1 MWRNRGTRS
10 RPRMSR
16 LGMGLAGL
24 HSRLSFYHSM
34 ERPLKMNILLTTLLL
49 QPLMLVTLYLYVS
62 GVFSNR
68 RAFQITF
75 CCVAWACFA
84 LSIAITI
91 RLSPGS
97 DLLASTAFL
106 LSGVLPQS

>member
-1 MWRNRGTRS
+1 
-10 RPRMSR
+10 
-16 LGMGLAGL
+16 
-24 HSRLSFYHSM
+24 
-34 ERPLKMNILLTTLLL
+34 MNILLTTLLL

-75 CCVAWACFA
+75 CYVVWACFA

-97 DLLASTAFL
+97 DLLVSTAVL
-106 LSGVLPQS
+106 LRGVLPQS